1 MLKVFKFKKYK
12 KGYENRNRG
21 VFPRYS
27 LDIGSLLRIESQ
39 GPSESSVTYAAKLE
53 TSLNALSSD
62 ATPLVSSSLPSA
74 LDAGKVAGA
83 SSICILDKS
92 QLF

>member
-1 MLKVFKFKKYK
+1 MFKFKKYK
-12 KGYENRNRG
+12 KGYKDRKRG
-21 VFPRYS
+21 ASPKYS
-27 LDIGSLLRIESQ
+27 HDIGSLLRVESQ
-39 GPSESSVTYAAKLE
+39 GPPKSSVTHADKVE
-53 TSLNALSSD
+53 TSLNAPSSD

-74 LDAGKVAGA
+74 LNAGQLAGA